1 MLLEKMCQE
10 KKKNECINSHISRQ
24 VFVRASET
32 EINRERGSKEVVQV
46 HHKARLSRG
55 ALQGFRC
62 GALAEKIN
70 DRTNRKSSARKKV
83 ACPRQIANACVQE
96 IYEGLRDDCSPKL
109 FLEEG
114 NLLLKLPTRIKN
126 IQLLID
132 YKPFDLFF
140 YANVHSP
147 SYDV

>member
-1 MLLEKMCQE
+1 MSMLLEKMCEE

-24 VFVRASET
+24 VFVRASKT

-109 FLEEG
+109 FSGEG
-114 NLLLKLPTRIKN
+114 NFASKITN
-126 IQLLID
+126 T
-132 YKPFDLFF
+132 YKK
-140 YANVHSP
+140 
-147 SYDV
+147 YDI

>member
-1 MLLEKMCQE
+1 MPRRKLVTRLFLSLNSEPDFRYRVSMLSGKMCQE
-10 KKKNECINSHISRQ
+10 KKKNERINSHISRQ
-24 VFVRASET
+24 VFARASET

-83 ACPRQIANACVQE
+83 ACPRQIANACV
-96 IYEGLRDDCSPKL
+96 
-109 FLEEG
+109 G
-114 NLLLKLPTRIKN
+114 NLRRSSRRLLTEIVFRGRELC
-126 IQLLID
+126 
-132 YKPFDLFF
+132 F
-140 YANVHSP
+140 
-147 SYDV
+147 